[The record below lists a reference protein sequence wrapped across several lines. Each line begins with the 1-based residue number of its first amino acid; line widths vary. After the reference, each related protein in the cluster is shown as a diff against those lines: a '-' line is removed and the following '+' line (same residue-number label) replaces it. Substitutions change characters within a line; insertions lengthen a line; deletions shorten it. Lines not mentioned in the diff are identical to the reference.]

1 QRQMCIRDS
10 KVPGTCLQRRA
21 SVSLRP
27 IHTNRVPSP
36 PAGLKEL
43 LDRLALSTDAS
54 YLKLDP
60 LEIVRR
66 YEDPL
71 DIEIAGMFAC
81 GLALGR
87 ADLIRKAASDALE
100 RMSPSPGRFIRN
112 YDPVRKGGAFRGF
125 VYRFFR
131 EADLDLLS
139 LRLGN
144 AVREH
149 GTLGRF
155 FAKGYSPDH
164 ADIGPAL
171 SSFVRGLSGSDRAP
185 GGVEGPVPKSLRQA
199 MGPRSGLRHFLADP
213 ADGSAC
219 KRLNLYLRWMVR
231 KDGLDFG
238 IWSGIPASKLVIP
251 LDTHVARIGRRLGLT
266 ARSAADW
273 KMAIEIT
280 EVLRGFDPEDPV
292 KYDFALCTAGK
303 LQACPDPPDRGACPE
318 CPFRGFCVEK
328 NGTRIERI

>member
-1 QRQMCIRDS
+1 M
-10 KVPGTCLQRRA
+10 
-21 SVSLRP
+21 RP
-27 IHTNRVPSP
+27 
-36 PAGLKEL
+36 GLKEL
-43 LDRLALSTDAS
+43 LDGLAASTDAS
-54 YLKLDP
+54 YLNLDP

-71 DIEIAGMFAC
+71 DIEIAGIFAC
-81 GLALGR
+81 ALALGR
-87 ADLIRKAASDALE
+87 ADLIRKAVADALE
-100 RMSPSPGRFIRN
+100 RMGPSPGRFIRN

-144 AVREH
+144 AIQDH

-164 ADIGPAL
+164 ADIGPSL
-171 SSFVRGLSGSDRAP
+171 SAFVRGLSDA
-185 GGVEGPVPKSLRQA
+185 PVPKSLRRA
-199 MGPRSGLRHFLADP
+199 MEPGSGLRHFLADP

-238 IWSGIPASKLVIP
+238 IWPDIPASKLVIP

-266 ARSAADW
+266 QRSAADW

-280 EVLRGFDPEDPV
+280 EVLRRFDPEDPV
-292 KYDFALCTAGK
+292 RYDFALCTAGK

-318 CPFRGFCVEK
+318 CPFAGFCVEK
-328 NGTRIERI
+328 G

>member
-1 QRQMCIRDS
+1 MPGTWE
-10 KVPGTCLQRRA
+10 VPGTCNQFRA

-27 IHTNRVPSP
+27 IHKNRVPSP
-36 PAGLKEL
+36 SPGLKEL
-43 LDRLALSTDAS
+43 LDGLALSTDAS
-54 YLKLDP
+54 YLSLDP

-81 GLALGR
+81 ALALGR
-87 ADLIRKAASDALE
+87 VDLIRKAASDALE
-100 RMSPSPGRFIRN
+100 RMGPSPGRFVRD
-112 YDPVRKGGAFRGF
+112 YDPVRKGGVFRGF

-139 LRLGN
+139 LRLGG

-149 GTLGRF
+149 GTLGQF

-171 SSFVRGLSGSDRAP
+171 SAFVRGLSGADRSP
-185 GGVEGPVPKSLRQA
+185 SGVERRVPDGVEGPVPKSLRKA
-199 MGPRSGLRHFLADP
+199 MAPRSGLRYFLADP

-219 KRLNLYLRWMVR
+219 KRLNLFLRWMVR

-266 ARSAADW
+266 QRSAADW
-273 KMAIEIT
+273 KMAVEIT

-303 LQACPDPPDRGACPE
+303 LQACPDPPDRGPCPD
-318 CPFRGFCVEK
+318 CPFAGFCVEK
-328 NGTRIERI
+328 RNR